1 MEEKKRTK
9 SAKAEVKQEFTYE
22 QLEEIAR
29 RLSSQCNQLQAQ
41 LNEAQKIIDNFNILG
56 MLLSILGKDG
66 FFDAKFTDRCAT
78 KIQDLV
84 TGVLDDIDKRDNKA
98 E

>member
-9 SAKAEVKQEFTYE
+9 SAKAETKQEFTYE

-66 FFDAKFTDRCAT
+66 FFDTRFTDRCAT

-84 TGVLDDIDKRDNKA
+84 TEVLDDIDKRDNKT